1 MWFFILALVVIVIV
15 IVIVVVVSY
24 NNTATTTPEFLSS
37 LKRIFKPVK
46 TNSPDN
52 VTNNNNINTNA
63 SIFLQQSSKLVASD
77 NTNAQQGY
85 VSMTRNGLIL
95 VVGGPGFLIDEGTV
109 WIFSR
114 SAVTDPFVQAGSN
127 IPATGAI
134 GPAERG
140 FSVSVSDDG
149 LVLAVGGP
157 GDNNDTGAVWIYTR
171 SIVNEPFVQQGSKL
185 TDRSAIGARQGYS
198 VSLSADGL
206 NLAVGGPN
214 DNNNE
219 GAVWMYTR
227 SANSNPFVQ
236 QGRKLTDGSVLATQG
251 WSVSLSADGLSL
263 AVGGP
268 NDENSEGA
276 VWIYT
281 RPIVTNSFSQQGKKL
296 TDGSALASQGSSVS
310 LSADGLSLAVGGF
323 LDAVF
328 IGTVWVYSRH
338 AITDTFVQQGTK
350 LTGHGNVGASNQ
362 GYSVSLSGN
371 GLTLVVG
378 GPNDNNNEGAVWIYT
393 RSAKTE
399 NFTQQ
404 GSKLIGEGASTS
416 IINQGNSVSL
426 SGDGSSLAVGGP
438 GDNSGTGAVWT
449 FSM

>member
-1 MWFFILALVVIVIV
+1 
-15 IVIVVVVSY
+15 
-24 NNTATTTPEFLSS
+24 
-37 LKRIFKPVK
+37 
-46 TNSPDN
+46 
-52 VTNNNNINTNA
+52 
-63 SIFLQQSSKLVASD
+63 
-77 NTNAQQGY
+77 
-85 VSMTRNGLIL
+85 
-95 VVGGPGFLIDEGTV
+95 
-109 WIFSR
+109 
-114 SAVTDPFVQAGSN
+114 
-127 IPATGAI
+127 
-134 GPAERG
+134 
-140 FSVSVSDDG
+140 
-149 LVLAVGGP
+149 
-157 GDNNDTGAVWIYTR
+157 
-171 SIVNEPFVQQGSKL
+171 
-185 TDRSAIGARQGYS
+185 
-198 VSLSADGL
+198 
-206 NLAVGGPN
+206 
-214 DNNNE
+214 
-219 GAVWMYTR
+219 MYTR